1 MVLARLGLLL
11 ALVVGG
17 HLARRVGLLN
27 ERRTQGLTAFAFYV
41 ALPALIFTST
51 YDQRPAEI
59 ASVELLAGMGVTYA
73 VVLVLAAVVHSRE
86 GEPSRRSVGI
96 VQSYHANMGYIGLPL
111 VTAGLGSAAAGRA
124 SVILGVASLV
134 QITLTVLVLVRINGT
149 DVSAS
154 RQLKGL
160 ATNPILIALV
170 IGLVVATQRLAPP
183 TLVLDGL
190 EYVSLTALPVAL
202 LGVGASLQRSAGSN
216 GLERVGGVLA
226 VKLLA
231 MPAVAYL
238 ALTALGADPLAVAA
252 GVVMLGA
259 PSAVSTYIYATELGG
274 DEGLASRNVFVTT
287 LVGLVTMSI
296 LLVILG

>member
-17 HLARRVGLLN
+17 HLARRIGILN
-27 ERRTQGLTAFAFYV
+27 ERRTEGLTAFAFYV
-41 ALPALIFTST
+41 ALPALIFLST

-59 ASVELLAGMGVTYA
+59 ASVELVAGMGVTYA
-73 VVLVLAAVVHSRE
+73 VILVLAWVVHSRD
-86 GEPSRRSVGI
+86 GQSSRRSVGV

-111 VTAGLGSAAAGRA
+111 VTTGLGSAAAGRA
-124 SVILGVASLV
+124 SVILGVGSLV
-134 QITLTVLVLVRINGT
+134 QITLTVLVLVRVNGT
-149 DVSAS
+149 EVSVPH
-154 RQLKGL
+154 QFKGL

-170 IGLVVATQRLAPP
+170 IGLVVATQRLGPPAP
-183 TLVLDGL
+183 LLQGL

-202 LGVGASLQRSAGSN
+202 LGVGASLQRSEGSN

-226 VKLLA
+226 VKLVA
-231 MPAVAYL
+231 MPAVAYV
-238 ALTALGADPLAVAA
+238 ALTALGADPLTVAA

-274 DEGLASRNVFVTT
+274 DDKLASTNVFVTT
-287 LVGLVTMSI
+287 LVGLVTMSV
-296 LLVILG
+296 LLVLLG